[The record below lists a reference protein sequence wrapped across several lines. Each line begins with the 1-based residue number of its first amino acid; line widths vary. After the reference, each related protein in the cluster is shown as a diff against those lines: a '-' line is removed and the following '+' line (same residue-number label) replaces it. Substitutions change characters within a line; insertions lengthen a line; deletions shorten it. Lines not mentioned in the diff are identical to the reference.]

1 MDVVVV
7 GAGSLGSLVG
17 GALARRHEVTL
28 VGRDPHVETVRSEGL
43 RVEGPES
50 FVVHPRATTADENLT
65 ADLAVVTTKSFDT
78 PAAAAALA
86 TGDVGAVLSL
96 SNGMGNEETL
106 ARRLEAP
113 VVGGT
118 TALGATL
125 AAPGRVAWLGRG
137 ETVLGPWTPGAARP
151 ARRAAEAFRDAGLP
165 TDVTDSIET
174 RLWEKLAANAAINPL
189 TALAGVRNG
198 AVLDGSL
205 GGTAAAAAGEAAA
218 AARASGVS
226 LSATTAVEA
235 MARVARAT
243 ADNRS
248 SMAQDLAAGRR
259 TEVEA
264 INGHVV
270 DRLDPRAAPVN
281 ATLAALVRARE
292 ASGGT
297 GEV

>member
-1 MDVVVV
+1 MEIAVL

-17 GALARRHEVTL
+17 GVLARDHDVTL
-28 VGRDPHVETVRSEGL
+28 VGRDPHVATVRAEGL
-43 RVEGPES
+43 RVEGTES
-50 FVVHPRATTADENLT
+50 FVVHPGATTEDRGIS
-65 ADLAVVTTKSFDT
+65 ADLAVVTTKAFDT

-86 TGDVGAVLSL
+86 TGDADAVLSL
-96 SNGMGNEETL
+96 GNGMGNEAAL
-106 ARRLEAP
+106 ADGLDAP

-125 AAPGRVAWLGRG
+125 EAPGRVAWLGRG
-137 ETVLGPWTPGAARP
+137 ETVVGPWTDDARAAARV
-151 ARRAAEAFRDAGLP
+151 AGRAFDDAGLP
-165 TDVTDSIET
+165 TTVTEDVHA

-198 AVLDGSL
+198 AVLEDPL
-205 GGTAAAAAGEAAA
+205 GGTAAAAAREVAR
-218 AARASGVS
+218 AARASAVD
-226 LSATTAVEA
+226 LSDDAAVEA
-235 MARVARAT
+235 MARVAHAT
-243 ADNRS
+243 AENRS

-259 TEVEA
+259 TEVDA

-270 DRLDPRAAPVN
+270 DRVGPDAAPVN

-292 ASGGT
+292 GT

>member
-28 VGRDPHVETVRSEGL
+28 VGRDPHIEAIRSTGL
-43 RVEGPES
+43 RVEGPEP
-50 FVVHPRATTADENLT
+50 FVVHPRATTDDENLT
-65 ADLAVVTTKSFDT
+65 ADLAVVTTKAFDT
-78 PAAAAALA
+78 PAVAATLSSS
-86 TGDVGAVLSL
+86 DVGSVCSL
-96 SNGMGNEETL
+96 ANGMGNEEVL
-106 ARRLEAP
+106 SRSLDAP
-113 VVGGT
+113 VIGGT

-125 AAPGRVAWLGRG
+125 KSPGRVAWLGRG
-137 ETVLGPWTPGAARP
+137 ETVVGPWTENAADP
-151 ARRAAEAFRDAGLP
+151 ARRVAEAFGESDLP
-165 TDVTDSIET
+165 TTVTDGI
-174 RLWEKLAANAAINPL
+174 RLQLWEKLAANAAINPL

-198 AVLDGSL
+198 AVLADPL
-205 GGTAAAAAGEAAA
+205 GGTAAAAAREVAA
-218 AARASGVS
+218 AARSSGVA
-226 LSATTAVEA
+226 LSPATAVET

-270 DRLDPRAAPVN
+270 EQLGPDEAPVN
-281 ATLAALVRARE
+281 ATLAALVRASERDR
-292 ASGGT
+292 GT